1 MHLMG
6 LLLVVMAAGL
16 AELVAKDSLAANFA
30 PSSPC
35 AQLGLIPRLV
45 L

>member
-1 MHLMG
+1 MD
-6 LLLVVMAAGL
+6 LLLAVMAAGHS
-16 AELVAKDSLAANFA
+16 ELVAKDSLAANFA
-30 PSSPC
+30 PSLPC